1 LCLIFITRK
10 NTIKMFSLNGDKM
23 KKGNEVGRKRTPNK
37 EELPTVRK
45 KRRWG
50 VVGVGRSPAKGQTS

>member
-1 LCLIFITRK
+1 
-10 NTIKMFSLNGDKM
+10 MFSLNGDKM

-50 VVGVGRSPAKGQTS
+50 VVGVGRSPDKDFSKFTFLQEAFTC